1 MAPKGNKPAAAKG
14 KASAAAKAAAE
25 AKAAAAAKKGQ
36 QSNMVTQLK
45 AAKRKLDEAM
55 ITGEELNPD
64 VKHSLET
71 KAAFLHEYNSLSLF
85 DSKKE
90 QMLQAW
96 KTDKT
101 LKQWAESKT
110 THQSSTSVF
119 QEKLENYGTKLLG
132 LILS

>member
-25 AKAAAAAKKGQ
+25 AEAAAAAKKGQ
-36 QSNMVTQLK
+36 QSNMITQLK

-64 VKHSLET
+64 VKQSLEN

>member
-1 MAPKGNKPAAAKG
+1 
-14 KASAAAKAAAE
+14 
-25 AKAAAAAKKGQ
+25 
-36 QSNMVTQLK
+36 MVTQLK

-119 QEKLENYGTKLLG
+119 QEEAGELRDQAARPYFVIVLL
-132 LILS
+132 LASL